1 MRKHE
6 TTFSEVVQMRAIE
19 NGMNLKNLEK
29 KTGIP
34 HSTFSRRMK
43 YSDWRRQEMQLLNRF
58 IHFKEND
65 LLIFL
70 EGK

>member
-6 TTFSEVVQMRAIE
+6 TTFSEVVQMRVIE
-19 NGMNLKNLEK
+19 NGMNLKDLEK
-29 KTGIP
+29 KTGIT

>member
-6 TTFSEVVQMRAIE
+6 TTFSDVIWMRTKE
-19 NGMNLKNLEK
+19 NGMNLKDVEK

-43 YSDWRRQEMQLLNRF
+43 YSDWRREEVKLLHRYL
-58 IHFKEND
+58 HFKESD
-65 LLIFL
+65 MDIFL